1 MLDLLCN
8 TEIYYTPERLITII
22 FTTQTNTDVAGVSMA
37 AKDDNQAF
45 KDITEKVDGLAKTL
59 EGIRKE
65 IEILGSISD
74 IAKKTDAINTMLKD
88 VQSTISP
95 VSKLD
100 DILSSVNEIKK
111 FEKKLDSL
119 ATSKESEANIKKIDA
134 LAETLNGF
142 EANLREIKDSKETEV
157 IIKKIDDILLSMSET
172 EVLGKK
178 LDDLQGYIAGL
189 SGIEEKVEDLA
200 SQFSETNEIVGII
213 VRQLDDIERKYNLSI
228 EKIAE
233 TAELVERIAAASSM
247 TGDSAKGTDS
257 KQAKSK
263 DESETKKPSVTKA
276 NLPSTID
283 ALMSKLLNLV
293 NPQTEAKVMAESL
306 EEVRD
311 ELTPMITVHTPVL
324 FLFGKKAREL
334 KSYPPTATLNENDI
348 ASLNKE
354 IKAWASKLK
363 EIAKAS

>member
-1 MLDLLCN
+1 
-8 TEIYYTPERLITII
+8 
-22 FTTQTNTDVAGVSMA
+22 MA

-45 KDITEKVDGLAKTL
+45 KDIAEKVDGLAKTL

-74 IAKKTDAINTMLKD
+74 IDEKTDAI
-88 VQSTISP
+88 I
-95 VSKLD
+95 
-100 DILSSVNEIKK
+100 SSVNEIKK
-111 FEKKLDSL
+111 FEKKLDNL
-119 ATSKESEANIKKIDA
+119 ATSKESEANAEKVDE
-134 LAETLNGF
+134 LAKTLI
-142 EANLREIKDSKETEV
+142 EVESEIQSLKDSKETEV
-157 IIKKIDDILLSMSET
+157 IIKKIDDILLAMPET
-172 EVLGKK
+172 DVLGKK

-189 SGIEEKVEDLA
+189 SGIEEKVEDLT
-200 SQFSETNEIVGII
+200 SQFTETNEIVGII
-213 VRQLDDIERKYNLSI
+213 VRQLDDIERKYNLSL
-228 EKIAE
+228 EKLSE
-233 TAELVERIAAASSM
+233 TAELVEKLAAERSSG
-247 TGDSAKGTDS
+247 GDSSKETDT

-263 DESETKKPSVTKA
+263 DEPEKKKTPVAKA

-283 ALMSKLLNLV
+283 ALMSKLLDLV

-354 IKAWASKLK
+354 IKSWSSKLK
-363 EIAKAS
+363 EIAKSS